1 VRFTVVVCLC
11 ALATGAS
18 PIEARQP
25 VQATDAETFRQK
37 LLDAFA
43 RGDRRAVAGMVRYR
57 LVVDAGGLMIP
68 VVDRATLLQM
78 WDVVF
83 PPEVRC
89 LIEESGFQRPG
100 QAKPKYAIS
109 IDAGGVWFGDRRVRA
124 DRGPDGLKISRMMLP
139 PGFGSG
145 AAGKPRQVLFRWGK
159 GLATFRGRLSADNV
173 DVYLVQARAGDLL
186 NAQLERVGV
195 EDASL
200 RVVQHAGSRVLSAAG
215 PTGSDARRLWAGKVP
230 ATGEY
235 RVEVVRRGA
244 YCDPAVNYQLK
255 VSLE

>member
-1 VRFTVVVCLC
+1 MAAIGLCICL
-11 ALATGAS
+11 LLRGAG

-25 VQATDAETFRQK
+25 VQTSDAETFRQK
-37 LLDAFA
+37 LLEAFA
-43 RGDRRAVAGMVRYR
+43 RGDRRAVAAMVRYR

-68 VVDRATLLQM
+68 VVDRPTLIQM

-89 LIEESGFQRPG
+89 LIEGSGVARPG
-100 QAKPKYAIS
+100 QPPPKYPIRV
-109 IDAGGVWFGDRRVRA
+109 DPGGVWYGDGRIRA
-124 DRGPDGLKISRMMLP
+124 DRGADGLKISRMTLP
-139 PGFGSG
+139 PGFGSS
-145 AAGKPRQVLFRWGK
+145 AAGKPRPVLFKWGK
-159 GLATFRGRLSADNV
+159 GLASSRGRLSADNI

-186 NAQLERVGV
+186 NAQLDRVGV
-195 EDASL
+195 NDATL
-200 RVVQHAGSRVLSAAG
+200 RVVQQAGNRVLSAAG
-215 PTGSDARRLWAGKVP
+215 PAGSEARRLWAGRVP
-230 ATGEY
+230 ESGEY